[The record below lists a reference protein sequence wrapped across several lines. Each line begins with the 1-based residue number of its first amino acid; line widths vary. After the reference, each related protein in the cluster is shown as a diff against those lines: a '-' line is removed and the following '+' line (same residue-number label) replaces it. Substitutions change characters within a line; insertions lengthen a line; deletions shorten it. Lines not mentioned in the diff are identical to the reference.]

1 MQNTEFEQKLEQ
13 LGLSKKEFT
22 AIVGMPYQTLMNWK
36 QKEQT
41 PIWVDSWLENYAKAK
56 TLDNVAKAIKPYLK
70 ERFY

>member
-1 MQNTEFEQKLEQ
+1 MKNTEFEQKLEQ

-41 PIWVDSWLENYAKAK
+41 PVWVDSWLENYAKAK
-56 TLDNVAKAIKPYLK
+56 TLDDVAKALKPYLK
-70 ERFY
+70 NEK

>member
-1 MQNTEFEQKLEQ
+1 MKNTEFEQKLEQ

-41 PIWVDSWLENYAKAK
+41 PVWVDSWLENYAKAK
-56 TLDNVAKAIKPYLK
+56 TLDQIIEGIKPFIK
-70 ERFY
+70 D

>member
-1 MQNTEFEQKLEQ
+1 MKNTEFEQKLEQ

-22 AIVGMPYQTLMNWK
+22 TIVGMPYQTLMNWK

-41 PIWVDSWLENYAKAK
+41 PVWVDSWLENYAKAK
-56 TLDNVAKAIKPYLK
+56 ALDNVLKAIKPYLK